1 MVYGAQNY
9 AYLYYERPARKAVKN
24 AKVVATN
31 NKVATED
38 KPQRVPAFAAHNV
51 ATC

>member
-9 AYLYYERPARKAVKN
+9 AYLYYERPARKAVKT
-24 AKVVATN
+24 AKVAASNSKAAVET
-31 NKVATED
+31 
-38 KPQRVPAFAAHNV
+38 KPQHVPAFAANNV